1 MQHPNLFDMLLNY
14 YAFASRESLVLN
26 LSTDHDLEI
35 SKNSWHY
42 SKKFIEI
49 PSHILPEFEK
59 QECNKYFRKSPAAV
73 NTTKLCATSD
83 WIPRLTH

>member
-1 MQHPNLFDMLLNY
+1 MLSNY

-26 LSTDHDLEI
+26 LSTDHDQEI